1 MEEIVGLNPDK
12 ARRLV
17 SSLRTTADRLVK
29 LRSNL
34 ARAVQDART
43 ELAPGGEHGPGTF
56 TRYIDF
62 LNESARDLEW
72 RIRVITS
79 GSLPPP
85 TPDGIVTGK
94 VGFLNEEEAKR
105 QGSADGEAAG
115 RDWLNG
121 VHLGGNLDA
130 WLKKLNEMIA
140 KGQGD
145 PAYATAFFL
154 SLGAWLQDI
163 ISDAFYRYA
172 GPDRVLDAQELEKA
186 RAELGPM
193 AQMLALA
200 LAHGKLSK
208 EYQDKL
214 LGSDPRVLSLL
225 LSLAPRDFPADF
237 MAEAA
242 RKVLEGTDREAKI
255 RALQALSEN
264 PDASL
269 KFFQDLDNVR
279 LLMHPELR
287 HDADQRP
294 APFIAKIFQHVLNA
308 GPHSLERLTALENFA
323 IASQEADRRDR
334 EFGQWV
340 SDVIHSV
347 PGLADAISV
356 YELLT
361 GRDVVTQQEL
371 SLLESLLGLVPGPG
385 RPPGWHRSFAVA
397 QRLGIDLRDLE
408 SVPNSTTGRVL
419 RPRGSGGHSQD
430 EIRLADRIAEKEG
443 TAIILPP
450 RKEQPGIDGYEASS
464 GRPYQFKTLRPGNNQ
479 PRNVVRNANEAYEA
493 ARKDG
498 WEDVDLHIE
507 AHEATRQ
514 EVTDRWNAPNRKPSL
529 KPMPGGHITRIRVYC
544 SDGFVDLPVP
554 Q

>member
-1 MEEIVGLNPDK
+1 MEEFVGLNPDK

-17 SSLRTTADRLVK
+17 SSLRDTADRLVK
-29 LRSNL
+29 LRNNL
-34 ARAVQDART
+34 ARAVQDARA

-186 RAELGPM
+186 RGELGPM

-208 EYQDKL
+208 EYRDKL

-225 LSLAPRDFPADF
+225 LNLAPRDFPSDF
-237 MAEAA
+237 MAEAT
-242 RKVLEGTDREAKI
+242 RKILEGNDREAKI
-255 RALQALSEN
+255 LALQALSEN
-264 PDASL
+264 ADACL
-269 KFFQDLDNVR
+269 RYFQDLENVR
-279 LLMHPELR
+279 WLMHPELLYDGDR
-287 HDADQRP
+287 RPDPLIGKILKQVFVNSEPNTPEQR
-294 APFIAKIFQHVLNA
+294 K
-308 GPHSLERLTALENFA
+308 ALENFA
-323 IASQEADRRDR
+323 AREEELREAQERFKSVLRLII
-334 EFGQWV
+334 
-340 SDVIHSV
+340 DVTPYLGTAV
-347 PGLADAISV
+347 GIS
-356 YELLT
+356 EALF
-361 GRDVVTQQEL
+361 GRDVITGQEL
-371 SLLESLLGLVPGPG
+371 SMLERLERLEPGP
-385 RPPGWHRSFAVA
+385 RRAV
-397 QRLGIDLRDLE
+397 
-408 SVPNSTTGRVL
+408 
-419 RPRGSGGHSQD
+419 
-430 EIRLADRIAEKEG
+430 
-443 TAIILPP
+443 
-450 RKEQPGIDGYEASS
+450 
-464 GRPYQFKTLRPGNNQ
+464 
-479 PRNVVRNANEAYEA
+479 NEAIKKALGSADKDKKLEGEVA
-493 ARKDG
+493 DSIRDHVIDFDRKVG
-498 WEDVDLHIE
+498 PNGSVGQVDVE
-507 AHEATRQ
+507 TRKTII
-514 EVTDRWNAPNRKPSL
+514 EVTTQRKGKRGQIMKAISDPEMNPNGKPVILYAPNYQGGAGKDIEEAGGYVARTPEEL
-529 KPMPGGHITRIRVYC
+529 KALLRRFGEG
-544 SDGFVDLPVP
+544 
-554 Q
+554 